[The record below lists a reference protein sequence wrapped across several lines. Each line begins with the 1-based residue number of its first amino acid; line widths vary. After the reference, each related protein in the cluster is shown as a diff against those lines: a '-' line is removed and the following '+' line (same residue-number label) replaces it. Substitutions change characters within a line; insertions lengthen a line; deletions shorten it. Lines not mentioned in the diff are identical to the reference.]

1 MTVLQLN
8 PASGEAAPRLAPIT
22 VLAAARQPL
31 FREALSRALRQSAR
45 FRLVDET
52 GDGREALHVIRGRA
66 PDVAVVGVDL
76 PGIDGHRVLNAVIR
90 DRLPTR
96 VLLVGGVGDSRA
108 SYDAIA
114 AGAAGWLSMH
124 ADERQLCDA
133 VTTVARGEMALAP
146 DVQHVI
152 AAEIRRRSV
161 DADPV
166 LDERERRVL
175 SLVAA
180 GLSAEQIGQE
190 LHVSTGTVKSS
201 LLRLYKRFG
210 VSERAAAVAVALRRG
225 LIE

>member
-1 MTVLQLN
+1 MTVLQLT
-8 PASGEAAPRLAPIT
+8 PASAGVAPRVAPIT

-31 FREALSRALRQSAR
+31 FREALARAMRQRAR

-52 GDGREALHVIRGRA
+52 GEGREALHAIRRRT

-90 DRLPTR
+90 DGLATR
-96 VLLVGGVGDSRA
+96 VLLVGGVDDSRA

-114 AGAAGWLSMH
+114 AGAAGWLSMR

-133 VTTVARGEMALAP
+133 VTAVARGEMALAP
-146 DVQHVI
+146 EVQQVI

-175 SLVAA
+175 TLVAA
-180 GLSAEQIGQE
+180 GLSAEQIAQQ

-225 LIE
+225 LID